1 MGQKVNPNIFRLGI
15 SKKWNTEYF
24 ERKNYEFPIQT
35 FKDLEIKTYTERFL
49 ETHGMVL
56 HDYKI
61 HYCNS
66 NLDIYISYLT
76 TPKALLRIK
85 KDNGVNKQIKKG
97 GNKTTTPKKFTKQLY
112 CLSQNRVDYFKKSLT
127 QSNFYK
133 RKSYKVKRYLR
144 TRNWLHTTNFN
155 QLHNRRNL
163 ASRKTNSVN
172 FLELVTKQYKYNRK
186 QKKAIK
192 PILPTAKPYLKPK
205 YFISY
210 HKQLKNN
217 SIVRSLKMLAE
228 RHKGLRNPEIKPL
241 RSRKADLKLP
251 QYKYS
256 EKTIKIKGILKNFV
270 KSLSLFTKKQY
281 NIRTIFHHVNKNVH
295 FNLTRKQS
303 QSLKEKAISLQKFKH
318 TPFFKEGINTLF
330 AAIYNRNS
338 SNILARFISLQ
349 IKKIK
354 RQKFFFRF
362 LKRTLSL
369 FVNAN
374 FSRVKGV
381 KIMIKGRINGAPR
394 ARRRII
400 LVGDVPIHTI
410 ESPINYSESAAH
422 NSNGSYGIKIWIAEK
437 TLSI

>member
-1 MGQKVNPNIFRLGI
+1 MGQKINPNIFRLGI

-24 ERKNYEFPIQT
+24 EKKSYEFPVQT

-76 TPKALLRIK
+76 TPKALFLIK
-85 KDNGVNKQIKKG
+85 KDNGLNKQIKKG
-97 GNKTTTPKKFTKQLY
+97 DNKTTTPKKLTKQLY
-112 CLSQNRVDYFKKSLT
+112 CLSQNRIDYSKKSLT
-127 QSNFYK
+127 QSHFK
-133 RKSYKVKRYLR
+133 KQKSYKIKQYLKPKG
-144 TRNWLHTTNFN
+144 WLHTTNFN
-155 QLHNRRNL
+155 QLYNTNP
-163 ASRKTNSVN
+163 SFKKTDYSVN
-172 FLELVTKQYKYNRK
+172 FLELTTKQYKYNRK
-186 QKKAIK
+186 QRRTIK
-192 PILPTAKPYLKPK
+192 LPLSPK
-205 YFISY
+205 NHFKSNDLISY
-210 HKQLKNN
+210 HRQLKNN
-217 SIVRSLKMLAE
+217 SIVTSLKMLAE
-228 RHKGLRNPEIKPL
+228 RHKNIRNPKIKPL
-241 RSRKADLKLP
+241 RSHKTDLKLP
-251 QYKYS
+251 KYKNN
-256 EKTIKIKGILKNFV
+256 EEIIQIKGILKKFV

-281 NIRTIFHHVNKNVH
+281 NIRTIFHHANKNLH
-295 FNLTRKQS
+295 FNLTQKQS
-303 QSLKEKAISLQKFKH
+303 QSLNEKAFSLQKFKN

-330 AAIYNRNS
+330 TAIYNKNS

-354 RQKFFFRF
+354 RQKFFFIF

-369 FVNAN
+369 FINAN
-374 FSRVKGV
+374 FSNVRGV

-394 ARRRII
+394 ARRKII
-400 LVGDVPIHTI
+400 LIGDVPIHTI
-410 ESPINYSESAAH
+410 KSTINYSESIAH